1 MLTKIL
7 ITLLIIIGAVVF
19 LRHKKSLH
27 QQPLNSAEP
36 RTITIQAE
44 PADITK
50 TSVIQANIKLIAF
63 GVLSLTLLTGTAM
76 LFFNWQ
82 DDHRVYEIKIVNP
95 QTGNTDI
102 FQAYKKDLQ
111 GRSFTTITGQQI
123 KVSEM
128 ERLEFME
135 QND

>member
-1 MLTKIL
+1 M
-7 ITLLIIIGAVVF
+7 GAVVF
-19 LRHKKSLH
+19 LRHKKSLN
-27 QQPLNSAEP
+27 QQQLNRAKP

-50 TSVIQANIKLIAF
+50 AGIIQANIKLIAF
-63 GVLSLTLLTGTAM
+63 AVLSLTLLTGTAM
-76 LFFNWQ
+76 VFLNWQ

-102 FQAYKKDLQ
+102 FKAYKKDLQ

-135 QND
+135 QEN